1 MQLKTYRAFT
11 LAEAIDAV
19 QADLGEDAV
28 VLHTRT
34 YKRGGILGIGRK
46 MIVEVIAS
54 EPVVEEAIEE
64 QGASE
69 VQSPLDV
76 VASRAYR
83 SGSLVVDSDPQEE
96 ESLELDDARTAR
108 LAQALDVRRE
118 REVAVAPQSEELV
131 PDVPVDAGAPRRFV
145 IGEGGKLIAEDVSE
159 EAPVVTQP
167 VFEETQPVIEE
178 AQPVI
183 EETKSAIEE
192 ASEETLTTEII
203 SDAVN
208 AVVNAL
214 RPRSEADAASVSA
227 IDSVEKHEPVAPQTE
242 VDTDAELV
250 SESSVVPEA
259 PAIEGIQ
266 PLKHDLQDPHDELEA
281 IRATVGRVI
290 KEDGL
295 PTLSVDEKTESDVD
309 PANVPSLTNAY
320 AELISQELSR
330 ELADQI
336 IKELSSSLGA
346 DELADPSLVREAIL
360 DRLAG
365 LVPTS
370 ESTRG
375 QEAADGRPWT
385 LAFVGP
391 TGVGKT
397 TTLAK
402 VASKLALQEGRRVGL
417 VTADTYRVAAVDQ
430 LRIYAEILDLP
441 LAVAKGAADIGDAIR
456 SLEGCDVVLIDTP
469 GRSQNDAERIGELR
483 SIIDISQPHEV
494 HLVLSGTAGERVL
507 LREAEAFASLRP
519 DRIVLTKLDEAVSF
533 GMLVSVV
540 RQIGRRVSWVTTGQE
555 VPSDIEPAT
564 GRRIASMI
572 LGASVKA

>member
-54 EPVVEEAIEE
+54 EPVVEDVIDDQEAPEI
-64 QGASE
+64 
-69 VQSPLDV
+69 QSPLDV

-83 SGSLVVDSDPQEE
+83 SGSLVVDSEPQDE

-118 REVAVAPQSEELV
+118 REEALAPQTEELV
-131 PDVPVDAGAPRRFV
+131 PDVPADAGAPRRFV

-159 EAPVVTQP
+159 DSPVVAAP
-167 VFEETQPVIEE
+167 IVAEAEPVIEN
-178 AQPVI
+178 
-183 EETKSAIEE
+183 T
-192 ASEETLTTEII
+192 SEETVTTEII
-203 SDAVN
+203 SEAVN

-214 RPRSEADAASVSA
+214 QPRTEADEAPVPVIEA
-227 IDSVEKHEPVAPQTE
+227 VEEHEPAAPQEE
-242 VDTDAELV
+242 VVAEAEVV
-250 SESSVVPEA
+250 SESSVVAET
-259 PAIEGIQ
+259 PAIEDIQ
-266 PLKHDLQDPHDELEA
+266 PEEQDVQEQHDELEA

-295 PTLSVDEKTESDVD
+295 PTMSVVDKAEAEVD

-346 DELADPSLVREAIL
+346 DQLADANLVREAIL

-402 VASKLALQEGRRVGL
+402 VASQLALQEGRRVGL

-441 LAVAKGAADIGDAIR
+441 LAVAKGSADIGDAIK
-456 SLEGCDVVLIDTP
+456 SLEGCDVILIDTP